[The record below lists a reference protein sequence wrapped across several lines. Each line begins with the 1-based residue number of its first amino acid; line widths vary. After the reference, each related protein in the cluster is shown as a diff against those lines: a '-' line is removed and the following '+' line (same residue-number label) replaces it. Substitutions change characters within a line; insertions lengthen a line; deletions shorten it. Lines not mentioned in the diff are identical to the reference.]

1 MPKLKKL
8 LPGIFSNGKDT
19 QKINNKSGNEDIN
32 LGVKCVPGRLE
43 TDALP
48 VDENE
53 ELPIINN
60 NTPTPSTELTESVV
74 RELSAPNYNS
84 VEVANN
90 SNAFQGETE
99 LNSTTGAVA
108 LQSTSNALASTT
120 PCALAPATM
129 NTMNVHNAQ
138 QQMVMQ
144 FSNIKQLHF
153 GSVYNFNSN
162 ISGIATNSTCKTSRS
177 DEPNS
182 PSCSNGVDNTKRQ
195 LPRKTTTIVAM
206 MQSRE
211 EPNHRIL
218 ETISTHLGEGWK
230 QVMRELGLSE
240 GQIEQAVIDHQ
251 MHGGIKEVY
260 TIIRIEFKFLF
271 PTKKVFIGTHIR
283 TNLICYYLKLR
294 VPNMYAL
301 RKNVYVKNVKRPLNV
316 DNFAGYLSAIAA
328 MDT

>member
-1 MPKLKKL
+1 MPKLKKF
-8 LPGIFSNGKDT
+8 LPGIFSNAKDS
-19 QKINNKSGNEDIN
+19 QKNSNKNGNENNNIE
-32 LGVKCVPGRLE
+32 VKCVAGRLE

-48 VDENE
+48 VDDNE
-53 ELPIINN
+53 ELPTSNN

-84 VEVANN
+84 IDAANN
-90 SNAFQGETE
+90 SYAFEGETG
-99 LNSTTGAVA
+99 LNSHTGAVA
-108 LQSTSNALASTT
+108 LQSTNNALT
-120 PCALAPATM
+120 PTSPGALAPATM

-162 ISGIATNSTCKTSRS
+162 ISGIATNNTRKSGRS

-182 PSCSNGVDNTKRQ
+182 PSCSNGADNPKRL
-195 LPRKTTTIVAM
+195 LPRKTTSIVAM

-218 ETISTHLGEGWK
+218 ETVSTHLGEGWK
-230 QVMRELGLSE
+230 HVMRELGLSE

-251 MHGGIKEVY
+251 MHGGIKEVIY
-260 TIIRIEFKFLF
+260 QLLLQWIRDADDNVATLGRITLLLWELNHRDCVQRMKLVY
-271 PTKKVFIGTHIR
+271 KSEMDKR
-283 TNLICYYLKLR
+283 T
-294 VPNMYAL
+294 P
-301 RKNVYVKNVKRPLNV
+301 
-316 DNFAGYLSAIAA
+316 SS
-328 MDT
+328 

>member
-1 MPKLKKL
+1 MPKLKKF
-8 LPGIFSNGKDT
+8 LPGIFSNGKDS
-19 QKINNKSGNEDIN
+19 QKITNKSENEDLN
-32 LGVKCVPGRLE
+32 LGDKCVPGRLE

-48 VDENE
+48 IDENE
-53 ELPIINN
+53 ELPTSNN
-60 NTPTPSTELTESVV
+60 PTPTPSTELTESVV

-84 VEVANN
+84 VEEANN
-90 SNAFQGETE
+90 TNAFESETG
-99 LNSTTGAVA
+99 LNSNTGVVA
-108 LQSTSNALASTT
+108 LQSNSHALTPTS
-120 PCALAPATM
+120 PGALAPATM

-162 ISGIATNSTCKTSRS
+162 ISGIATNNTRKIGKS

-182 PSCSNGVDNTKRQ
+182 SSCSNGVDNIKRQ
-195 LPRKTTTIVAM
+195 LPRKTTSIVAM

-230 QVMRELGLSE
+230 HVMRELGLSE

-251 MHGGIKEVY
+251 MHGGIKEVIY
-260 TIIRIEFKFLF
+260 QLLLQWIRDAEDNVATL
-271 PTKKVFIGTHIR
+271 GHITSLLWELNHR
-283 TNLICYYLKLR
+283 DCVQRMKLVYKSEVDR
-294 VPNMYAL
+294 
-301 RKNVYVKNVKRPLNV
+301 RKP
-316 DNFAGYLSAIAA
+316 SS
-328 MDT
+328 

>member
-1 MPKLKKL
+1 MPKLKKF
-8 LPGIFSNGKDT
+8 LPGIFSNGKDS
-19 QKINNKSGNEDIN
+19 QKTTNKSETEDVN
-32 LGVKCVPGRLE
+32 LGSKSVPGRLE

-48 VDENE
+48 VDEPE
-53 ELPIINN
+53 ELPISNN

-84 VEVANN
+84 VEAANN
-90 SNAFQGETE
+90 TSAFESETG
-99 LNSTTGAVA
+99 LNSQTGAVA
-108 LQSTSNALASTT
+108 LQSNSNALT
-120 PCALAPATM
+120 PTSPGALAPATM

-162 ISGIATNSTCKTSRS
+162 ISGIATNNTRKSGKT

-182 PSCSNGVDNTKRQ
+182 PSGSSGVDNTKRQ
-195 LPRKTTTIVAM
+195 LPRKTTSIVAM

-230 QVMRELGLSE
+230 HVMRELGLSE

-251 MHGGIKEVY
+251 MHGGIKEVIY
-260 TIIRIEFKFLF
+260 QLLLQWIHDADDNVATL
-271 PTKKVFIGTHIR
+271 GHITSLLWELNHR
-283 TNLICYYLKLR
+283 DCVQRMKLVYKSEVDR
-294 VPNMYAL
+294 
-301 RKNVYVKNVKRPLNV
+301 RKP
-316 DNFAGYLSAIAA
+316 SS
-328 MDT
+328 